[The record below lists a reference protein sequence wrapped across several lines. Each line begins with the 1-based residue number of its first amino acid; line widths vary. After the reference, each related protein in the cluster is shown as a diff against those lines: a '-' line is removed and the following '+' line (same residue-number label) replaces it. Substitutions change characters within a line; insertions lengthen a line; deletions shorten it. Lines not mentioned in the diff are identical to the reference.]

1 MKQTK
6 RETTKKVILL
16 YISGVVLALSLLTV
30 VSGIANIYE
39 ESYRNS
45 YEYAVQ
51 DVKERLERGHI
62 DSAQSNLEHDDYYG
76 ENFEYAW
83 EQILIYHMYDRYRI
97 MDLGLKGAVARGADK
112 EHVNK
117 LMLTESEYKLNLEQ
131 ILEEST
137 HEENENYVAYYQMLL
152 DRE

>member
-1 MKQTK
+1 M
-6 RETTKKVILL
+6 EHKKDTIIRVILL
-16 YISGVVLALSLLTV
+16 YISGATMAFSLLMVATGV
-30 VSGIANIYE
+30 ANVYE

-51 DVKERLERGHI
+51 DVRERLERGNI
-62 DSAQSNLEHDDYYG
+62 DSAQSTLEHDDYYG

-97 MDLGLKGAVARGADK
+97 MELGLEGAVARGADK
-112 EHVNK
+112 DHVNA
-117 LMLTESEYKLNLEQ
+117 LMLTGAEHKMNLEQ
-131 ILEEST
+131 ILEASVC
-137 HEENENYVAYYQMLL
+137 EENEDYVAYYQMLL